1 MSFNSAHSLGPRAA
15 CARRSARDP
24 DALIRLL
31 YGAALQP
38 ELWPEALDAIGD
50 ALGGAVLVA
59 SHRRIGGPVLGVTHR
74 LDPAADAVLRAR
86 YSQVET
92 NPLMG
97 AMRRL
102 PVLSPVWRDAVMVER
117 DYLSSGLF
125 QEVFRPQGL
134 QHAAIS
140 CLAREGRLL
149 IASGVLRRNAAEFDA
164 HHLRLYQRLLP
175 HLRQS
180 LEIAARFSD
189 LSLRRDLACLAA
201 DATESAVFLVDRT
214 GSILFCNGAAEQILA
229 QGDGLRQRHNVLGAA
244 HPEEAQILL
253 RLVRAAALRLDMH
266 GGGLRVSRAE
276 ADGFWGVVVLPA
288 PSSLVSLALGPS
300 CGGCALI
307 LAVDLAAR
315 PVPPEQRLAQM
326 LALTEAEA
334 RLAAALLRGHR
345 PEDIAAER
353 GVSIATVRTQLRSIF
368 SKTGT
373 RTQSDLMRTLA
384 RVPVIGP
391 RAR

>member
-1 MSFNSAHSLGPRAA
+1 M
-15 CARRSARDP
+15 
-24 DALIRLL
+24 
-31 YGAALQP
+31 QP
-38 ELWPEALDAIGD
+38 ERWPETLDAIGD

-59 SHRRIGGPVLGVTHR
+59 SHRRIGGPVLAVTHR
-74 LDPAADAVLRAR
+74 LDPAAEGVLRAR
-86 YSQVET
+86 YSQVDS

-102 PVLSPVWRDAVMVER
+102 PVLSPVWRDAVMPEK

-125 QEVFRPQGL
+125 QDVFRQQGL

-149 IASGVLRRNAAEFDA
+149 IASGVLRRNSAEFDA
-164 HHLRLYQRLLP
+164 HHLLLYQRLLP
-175 HLRQS
+175 HLRQA

-189 LSLRRDLACLAA
+189 LSLQRDHACMVA
-201 DATESAVFLVDRT
+201 DATESGIFLVDWT
-214 GSILFCNGAAEQILA
+214 GSILFCNQVAERILRHA
-229 QGDGLRQRHNVLGAA
+229 DGLRQRHGVLGAV
-244 HPEEAQILL
+244 HPGEARRLL
-253 RLVRAAALRLDMH
+253 RLMRAAAMRLDMH
-266 GGGLRVSRAE
+266 GGGLRISRAE
-276 ADGFWGVVVLPA
+276 AGGFWGVVVLPA
-288 PSSLVSLALGPS
+288 PSTLVSLALGPFNS
-300 CGGCALI
+300 GCALI
-307 LAVDLAAR
+307 VVVDLAAR

-326 LALTEAEA
+326 LGLTEAEA

-373 RTQSDLMRTLA
+373 RTQSELMRTLA
-384 RVPVIGP
+384 RVPVTGP
-391 RAR
+391 RAG